1 MKERKTRA
9 KKKVSFTF
17 DEDVY
22 EALKAIADYNRTTMS
37 QWLTDR
43 VMETVRETKEINLTE
58 YFR

>member
-37 QWLTDR
+37 RWLTDR